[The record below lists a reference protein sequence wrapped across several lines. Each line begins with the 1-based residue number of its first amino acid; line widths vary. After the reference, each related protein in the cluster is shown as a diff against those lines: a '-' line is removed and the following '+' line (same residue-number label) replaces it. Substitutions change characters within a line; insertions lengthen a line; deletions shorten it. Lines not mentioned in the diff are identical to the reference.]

1 MLEAFK
7 ITKTYRQGSG
17 SLEVLK
23 GIDLQVAEGDSLCI
37 VGSSGAGKSTLLHIL
52 GTLDRPTSGN
62 VIFRE
67 KNVFT
72 LSDLELAKFRN
83 ENIGFV
89 FQFHHLL
96 NEFTAYENMI
106 MPGRLAGW
114 SSKEMRKRA
123 DELFS
128 FMGLSDRKTHYP
140 TELSGG
146 EQQRVAIARA
156 LFLRPSLLLAD
167 EPTGNLDSGNSLKIQ
182 QLLLDLKAEFQ
193 VTLVVVTHDS
203 VFSERFPRVLRM
215 SGGLWV

>member
-1 MLEAFK
+1 MLEALK

-37 VGSSGAGKSTLLHIL
+37 IGSSGAGKSTLLHIL
-52 GTLDRPTSGN
+52 GTLDRPTSGD
-62 VIFRE
+62 VIFRG

-182 QLLLDLKAEFQ
+182 QLLMDLKAEFQ

-215 SGGLWV
+215 SGGVWV